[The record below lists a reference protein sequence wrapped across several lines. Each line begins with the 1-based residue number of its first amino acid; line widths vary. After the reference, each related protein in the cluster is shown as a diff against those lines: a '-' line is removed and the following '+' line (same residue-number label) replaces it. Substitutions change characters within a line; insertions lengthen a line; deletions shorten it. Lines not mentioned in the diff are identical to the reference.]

1 VAKRNV
7 DSYEAPE
14 AEAAPAEMFGQN
26 SQDGAAAAAPTPAPE
41 PAPPTASGADLG
53 AAFDAA
59 RERAEAAEGAF
70 RDFLIHRGCVNGTP
84 YKVTNGNLYTV
95 RQVKGRK
102 RVVPVNPQSD

>member
-1 VAKRNV
+1 VAKRNSDYV
-7 DSYEAPE
+7 ESQ
-14 AEAAPAEMFGQN
+14 AEPAAAEMFGRN
-26 SQDGAAAAAPTPAPE
+26 SQDGAVAAPE

-59 RERAEAAEGAF
+59 RERADAAEGAF